1 MGIHHLLKDERFN
14 IFFSFIVGL
23 GIICI
28 IRPRCVGAACNVN
41 KAPEDKDFEKHVYR
55 MGGGKCYE
63 FKTEMTAC
71 PASGA
76 IESFVGNAS
85 ERDAS
90 KRDASERDSANASAK
105 DNKGSILRSLF
116 AARATPIRQ

>member
-63 FKTEMTAC
+63 FKTEMTSC

-76 IESFVGNAS
+76 IESFVGEHQQENA
-85 ERDAS
+85 
-90 KRDASERDSANASAK
+90 NAK

>member
-1 MGIHHLLKDERFN
+1 MDEEKNALPSEMGIHHLLKDERFN

-23 GIICI
+23 GIMCI
-28 IRPRCVGAACNVN
+28 IRPRCEGAACNVS

-63 FKTEMTAC
+63 FKTEMTEC

-76 IESFVGNAS
+76 IESFVNGN
-85 ERDAS
+85 
-90 KRDASERDSANASAK
+90 
-105 DNKGSILRSLF
+105 NKHSNKQVSPF
-116 AARATPIRQ
+116 ATRGTPIRR

>member
-76 IESFVGNAS
+76 IESFVG
-85 ERDAS
+85 DKS
-90 KRDASERDSANASAK
+90 KRDDESDRDSANASAK

>member
-76 IESFVGNAS
+76 IESFVG
-85 ERDAS
+85 EQDAS
-90 KRDASERDSANASAK
+90 KPDASKQDASKPENANAK